1 LNKKLITVVVLVA
14 GTLVWIAVNKQE
26 QLSDFIDTVRNF
38 GSFGEKEEGK
48 GKTKDNLPKN
58 LDAQQPITKMG
69 GTSSINGENINLK
82 IGSTLQLRLQL
93 PTYVDL
99 NRTEANGTLLFEA
112 QVIGINPTEKALSE
126 NNESK

>member
-1 LNKKLITVVVLVA
+1 
-14 GTLVWIAVNKQE
+14 
-26 QLSDFIDTVRNF
+26 
-38 GSFGEKEEGK
+38 
-48 GKTKDNLPKN
+48 
-58 LDAQQPITKMG
+58 MG

-112 QVIGINPTEKALSE
+112 QVIGINPAEKTLSE
-126 NNESK
+126 SNESK